1 MKSLSITRLQ
11 PEEDVPHLLL
21 AIPWGIGDAI
31 SVGLSAVDQIT
42 RNDPDSHVKIEVVC
56 NRLQSELLEH
66 DPRIYRLIQVDT
78 GLFPSGEAG
87 SWKRGIVLPPATE
100 KLAEFLRAQNYSAV
114 MPFLFSPTF
123 FYRLHTPVIFLSP
136 REVWHLFCVLKRYGE
151 VSLQTFIR
159 QIINRYFGE
168 KLPEPAG
175 DEAIPLYICREH
187 VQNAMREMGW
197 IKGQASVFGEQVK
210 VLLVAPDT
218 SSVVTRPP
226 TSLLAEGIAGALKRH
241 DDLLVAVI
249 PGYSDCN
256 AVPNLMR
263 ALAPSFPGRIV
274 PVPAEPKRPLP
285 ELAAFIDQSDI
296 VITGDTGIMH
306 LAVATKKIPHAAGE
320 GDAYT
325 PRNAVKIIVLYGGTH
340 PGLYGYN
347 KRTLTLGKWRK
358 EQRALVPG
366 LMKDLYHA
374 EGKNLFDHIPPQQ
387 LTDAILSQL
396 RAPVSSYYSRQ
407 NTRPIARGA

>member
-11 PEEDVPHLLL
+11 QKEDVPHLLL

-42 RNDPDSHVKIEVVC
+42 RNDPDGHVKIEILC
-56 NRLQSELLEH
+56 NHLQSELLEH
-66 DPRIYRLIQVDT
+66 DPRIYRLIQVET
-78 GLFPSGEAG
+78 GLFPSSEAG

-100 KLAEFLRAQNYSAV
+100 KLAEFLRAQHYSAV

-123 FYRLHTPVIFLSP
+123 FYRLHTPLIFLSP
-136 REVWHLFCVLKRYGE
+136 KEVWHLFCVLKRGEE

-175 DEAIPLYICREH
+175 DETIPLYICREH
-187 VQNAMREMGW
+187 VQNAMREMEW
-197 IKGQASVFGEQVK
+197 IKGQAAVFGEQAK

-226 TSLLAEGIAGALKRH
+226 TSLLAEGVAGALKRH

-274 PVPAEPKRPLP
+274 PMPAEPKRPLP

-296 VITGDTGIMH
+296 VITGDTGILH
-306 LAVATKKIPHAAGE
+306 LAVATKKIRNATGE
-320 GDAYT
+320 AYK

-366 LMKDLYHA
+366 LIKEIYDPK
-374 EGKNLFDHIPPQQ
+374 GKNLFDHIPPQQ

-396 RAPVSSYYSRQ
+396 RESSAPLYDYQ
-407 NTRPIARGA
+407 NTRSIARGA